1 MSSLADLRPQGGEP
15 PCYIYKARRGGL
27 GGFSRLRNRSRG
39 VYPTAGQ
46 QRRFNQ
52 QKQENAKAQ
61 TASLKM
67 YLVHSEFFS
76 PSHNGVVNHP
86 ATFTKSAKAD

>member
-39 VYPTAGQ
+39 VYPTAGII
-46 QRRFNQ
+46 
-52 QKQENAKAQ
+52 
-61 TASLKM
+61 T
-67 YLVHSEFFS
+67 
-76 PSHNGVVNHP
+76 NGTMPLQLNHLTP
-86 ATFTKSAKAD
+86 YTFAHDTQ